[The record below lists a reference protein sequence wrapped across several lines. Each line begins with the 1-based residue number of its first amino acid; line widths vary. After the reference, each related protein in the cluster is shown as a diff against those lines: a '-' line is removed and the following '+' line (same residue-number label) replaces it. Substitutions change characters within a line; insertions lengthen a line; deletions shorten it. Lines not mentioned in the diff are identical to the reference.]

1 MPCIKIPT
9 RKIFEAM
16 NVVATYDAERITT
29 ESTISHV
36 AMPRGMRAIITIG
49 EVKGI
54 IDDQK
59 AIGELGSLKTDIIMI
74 MARMIGI
81 IIMELNCWLSWI
93 ESTAEPAAAYNDA

>member
-1 MPCIKIPT
+1 MVAINVRYRTINDTIISQAGMPNGT
-9 RKIFEAM
+9 
-16 NVVATYDAERITT
+16 
-29 ESTISHV
+29 
-36 AMPRGMRAIITIG
+36 RAIITIG

-59 AIGELGSLKTDIIMI
+59 VIGELGSLKTDIIMI